1 MSIRSLLPLL
11 ALLAGANA
19 PAPDWRL
26 APGETP
32 AHFAARVLG
41 QPEGELNAVDAPWN
55 GRRTIFADYQRTERE
70 KDYNVTYRELF
81 ALVQQPDG
89 AWRRIAVTTG
99 EEEGGEA
106 EVAAIGFANA
116 DRDADRELIVILKWP
131 QQHYDYSGA
140 FYEVRLFDTPV
151 PGKPALTYLDG
162 VSKRFGGV
170 GCECSS
176 REGGDKHYRFKT
188 IAAVKQE
195 LKRLGY

>member
-1 MSIRSLLPLL
+1 MSIRSLFPLL
-11 ALLAGANA
+11 GLLATAAA
-19 PAPDWRL
+19 PVPEWRM
-26 APGETP
+26 ETRETS
-32 AHFAARVLG
+32 AHFAARMLD
-41 QPEGELNAVDAPWN
+41 QPEDALNLVDAPWN
-55 GRRTIFADYQRTERE
+55 GRRTLFADYQRGERE

-81 ALVQQPDG
+81 ALVQQPAGD
-89 AWRRIAVTTG
+89 WRKIAVTTG

-116 DRDADRELIVILKWP
+116 DRDPDRELIVILKWP

-140 FYEVRLFDTPV
+140 FYEVRLFDTPA
-151 PGKPALTYLDG
+151 PGKPALTYLEG
-162 VSKRFGGV
+162 FSKKFGGV

-176 REGGDKHYRFKT
+176 REGGDTHYRFKT

>member
-1 MSIRSLLPLL
+1 MSIRPLLPLF
-11 ALLAGANA
+11 ALLATANA

-26 APGETP
+26 APGEAP
-32 AHFAARVLG
+32 AHFAARILD
-41 QPEGELNAVDAPWN
+41 QSEGDLNIVDAAWN
-55 GRRTIFADYQRTERE
+55 TRRTIFTDYQRIERE

-81 ALVQQPDG
+81 ALVQQPAGD
-89 AWRRIAVTTG
+89 WRKIAVTTG

-106 EVAAIGFANA
+106 EVAAVGFANA

-140 FYEVRLFDTPV
+140 FYEVRLFDTPAA
-151 PGKPALTYLDG
+151 GKPALAYLEG
-162 VSKRFGGV
+162 VSKKFGGV

-176 REGGDKHYRFKT
+176 REGGDTHYRFKT

>member
-1 MSIRSLLPLL
+1 MSIRSLLPLF

-26 APGETP
+26 EAGEAP

-41 QPEGELNAVDAPWN
+41 QAEDGLNIVDAPWN
-55 GRRTIFADYQRTERE
+55 GRRTLFADYQRTERE

-89 AWRRIAVTTG
+89 AWRKIAITTG

-116 DRDADRELIVILKWP
+116 DRDADRELVVILKWP

-140 FYEVRLFDTPV
+140 FYEVRLFDTPA
-151 PGKPALTYLDG
+151 PGKPALAYLEG
-162 VSKRFGGV
+162 ISRKFGGV

-176 REGGDKHYRFKT
+176 REGGDRHYRFKK

>member
-1 MSIRSLLPLL
+1 MSIRPLLPLL
-11 ALLAGANA
+11 ALFAGANA

-26 APGETP
+26 AAGETP

-41 QPEGELNAVDAPWN
+41 QPEGELNIVDAPWN
-55 GRRTIFADYQRTERE
+55 GRRTLFADYQRTERE

-89 AWRRIAVTTG
+89 TWRKIAVTTG
-99 EEEGGEA
+99 EEGGEA

-140 FYEVRLFDTPV
+140 FYEVRLFDTPAT
-151 PGKPALTYLDG
+151 GKPALTYLEG
-162 VSKRFGGV
+162 ISKKFGGV
-170 GCECSS
+170 GCECSA
-176 REGGDKHYRFKT
+176 REGADKHYRFKT

>member
-1 MSIRSLLPLL
+1 MLIRPLFPLL
-11 ALLAGANA
+11 ALLANAAA

-26 APGETP
+26 EAGETP

-41 QPEGELNAVDAPWN
+41 QPEDELNIVDAPWN
-55 GRRTIFADYQRTERE
+55 GRRTLFADYQRGELQNNYT
-70 KDYNVTYRELF
+70 VSFRELF

-89 AWRRIAVTTG
+89 AWRKLAVTTG
-99 EEEGGEA
+99 EEEGGDA

-140 FYEVRLFDTPV
+140 FYEVRLFDTPAA
-151 PGKPALTYLDG
+151 GKPALAYLET
-162 VSKRFGGV
+162 VSKKFGGV

-176 REGGDKHYRFKT
+176 REGGDKHYRFQT

>member
-1 MSIRSLLPLL
+1 MLIRPLLPLL
-11 ALLAGANA
+11 ALFATAAA
-19 PAPDWRL
+19 PAPEWRL
-26 APGETP
+26 EPGETP

-41 QPEGELNAVDAPWN
+41 QPEQDAPWN
-55 GRRTIFADYQRTERE
+55 GRRTIFADYQRGEQQNNYT
-70 KDYNVTYRELF
+70 VSFRELL

-89 AWRRIAVTTG
+89 SWRRLAVTTG
-99 EEEGGEA
+99 EEEGGDA

-140 FYEVRLFDTPV
+140 FYEVRLFDTPT
-151 PGKPALTYLDG
+151 PGKPALTYLEAL
-162 VSKRFGGV
+162 SKKFGGV

-176 REGGDKHYRFKT
+176 RDGGDTHYRFKT

-195 LKRLGY
+195 LKRLGF

>member
-1 MSIRSLLPLL
+1 MSIRPLLPLFV
-11 ALLAGANA
+11 LLAAA

-26 APGETP
+26 EPGETP
-32 AHFAARVLG
+32 AHFAARALG
-41 QPEGELNAVDAPWN
+41 QPENELSIVDASWN
-55 GRRTIFADYQRTERE
+55 GRRTLFADYQRGELQNNYT
-70 KDYNVTYRELF
+70 VSFRELF

-89 AWRRIAVTTG
+89 AWRKIAVTTG
-99 EEEGGEA
+99 EEEGGDA

-131 QQHYDYSGA
+131 QQHYDYSGT

-151 PGKPALTYLDG
+151 PGKPALTYLEG
-162 VSKRFGGV
+162 LSKKFGGV

-176 REGGDKHYRFKT
+176 REGGDTHYRFKT

>member
-1 MSIRSLLPLL
+1 MLIRPLL
-11 ALLAGANA
+11 ALLLTASA
-19 PAPDWRL
+19 PSSDWRFE
-26 APGETP
+26 PGETP

-41 QPEGELNAVDAPWN
+41 HPESDVNVVDAPWN
-55 GRRTIFADYQRTERE
+55 GRRTLFADYQRSERQ
-70 KDYNVTYRELF
+70 KDYTVTYRELF

-89 AWRRIAVTTG
+89 AWRKITVTTG

-116 DRDADRELIVILKWP
+116 DRDAERELIVILKWP
-131 QQHYDYSGA
+131 QQHYDYGGA
-140 FYEVRLFDTPV
+140 FYEVRLFDTPA
-151 PGKPALTYLDG
+151 PGKATLTYLAA

-176 REGGDKHYRFKT
+176 RDGKDTHYRFKT
-188 IAAVKQE
+188 IATVKQE